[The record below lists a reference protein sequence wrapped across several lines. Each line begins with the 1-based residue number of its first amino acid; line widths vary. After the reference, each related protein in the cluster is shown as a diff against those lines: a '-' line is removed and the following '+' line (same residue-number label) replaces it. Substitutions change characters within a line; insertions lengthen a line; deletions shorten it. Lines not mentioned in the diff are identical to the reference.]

1 MSICD
6 CLTPV
11 VKAPFSADMDIVM
24 GPTLERCIAA
34 CPVWALWKDGGGCGN
49 GTDGTNE
56 TNGTYEIF
64 ARGHTSNESHKAPAS
79 HSPLAS
85 TGGTL

>member
-1 MSICD
+1 MTTCD
-6 CLTPV
+6 FSAPE
-11 VKAPFSADMDIVM
+11 VKAPFSADMDTAM
-24 GPTLERCIAA
+24 GPTLESCIAA
-34 CPVWALWKDGGGCGN
+34 CPVGALWKDGGGCGN